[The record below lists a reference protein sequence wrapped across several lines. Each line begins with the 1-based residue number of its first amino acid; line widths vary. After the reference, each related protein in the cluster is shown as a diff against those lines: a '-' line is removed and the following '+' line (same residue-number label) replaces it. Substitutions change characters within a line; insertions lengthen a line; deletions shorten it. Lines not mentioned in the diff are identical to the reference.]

1 MDMKLSSQI
10 KPISYL
16 KAHAAEIVRNL
27 PEQGEPLIITQNGE
41 AKVVMQG
48 IESYEQ
54 TQETMALLKILA
66 LGSRQIE
73 EGKVHP
79 AGDVIQRLRGRNK
92 SQV

>member
-1 MDMKLSSQI
+1 MKLSNQI

-27 PEQGEPLIITQNGE
+27 AGQDKPLIITQNGE
-41 AKVVMQG
+41 AKVVMQN

-66 LGSRQIE
+66 LGTRQIE
-73 EGKVHP
+73 AGKVQP
-79 AGDVIQRLRGRNK
+79 AGDVIRQLRNRAENP
-92 SQV
+92 